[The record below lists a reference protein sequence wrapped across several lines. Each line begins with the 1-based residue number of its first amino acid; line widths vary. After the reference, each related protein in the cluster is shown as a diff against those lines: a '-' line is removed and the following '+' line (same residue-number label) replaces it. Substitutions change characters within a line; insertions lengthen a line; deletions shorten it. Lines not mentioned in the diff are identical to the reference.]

1 MRRLVLV
8 VAVLAA
14 GCNNIV
20 SPFDHRRPERVD
32 DPCLSIGEQEREGR
46 ARLALPEESRS
57 VGPNSG
63 VEIPGRIQ
71 RQ

>member
-1 MRRLVLV
+1 MRRFVLLVAL
-8 VAVLAA
+8 LTA
-14 GCNNIV
+14 GCHNVI
-20 SPFDHRRPERVD
+20 SPFEHRKPERVD
-32 DPCLSIGEQEREGR
+32 DPHRSIGEQEREGR

-63 VEIPGRIQ
+63 VEIPGPIQ